1 MSKDRK
7 THSVFA
13 FHRRIIYVHASHARH
28 TDTSFEEVVVVVAL
42 KNSAGELRGAGPAMQ
57 SDSMSISSQP
67 AERTRIKEK
76 KNRKKKKRIIII
88 FCWNVESWPADPPP
102 SSDDSI

>member
-13 FHRRIIYVHASHARH
+13 LHRRIIYVHASHARH
-28 TDTSFEEVVVVVAL
+28 TNTAYSMQYTDTSFEEVVVVVAL

-67 AERTRIKEK
+67 AERTRIK
-76 KNRKKKKRIIII
+76 KKKK
-88 FCWNVESWPADPPP
+88 PPKKKP
-102 SSDDSI
+102 KK